1 MCKYLLYIYIINF
14 LRYICKNYVLLYK
27 KYEMLQLKQND
38 IKINE
43 LYKQIYIKD
52 ILNLKLICTLIFNVI
67 K

>member
-1 MCKYLLYIYIINF
+1 
-14 LRYICKNYVLLYK
+14 
-27 KYEMLQLKQND
+27 MLQLKQND